1 MLRNFKLENVPQH
14 FDFFLWEKT
23 TTINKQLFILKAVVK
38 SVFSPC
44 IIITSGVLN
53 VRNVEK
59 KAESRSCSTNAC
71 SFEIA

>member
-1 MLRNFKLENVPQH
+1 MLRNFKLENIPQN

-23 TTINKQLFILKAVVK
+23 TTRNKQLFFLKAVVK

-59 KAESRSCSTNAC
+59 KAELRSCSTNAC
-71 SFEIA
+71 SFEIV